1 MMSMRLGGVLVLG
14 LLFGEALGAVN
25 PWVGELPDCAAD
37 AGCGMI

>member
-14 LLFGEALGAVN
+14 LLFGEALGDESVSS
-25 PWVGELPDCAAD
+25 ESPDCAAD